1 MARNSDS
8 RQAEKRALKK
18 LREKGLYT
26 PKDARAAPTKY
37 GRSMIRK
44 YRDVLDGRA
53 TVITI
58 PKSKRS
64 KGWKAARDSA
74 DPSLGVYAHRNKL
87 VVPKNERER
96 ISWSPKDKTYRVSFW
111 STDKTTR
118 YVREPVKRKISNPSQ
133 LKLREGQRISIP
145 FNRPGRGIEWMNLTE
160 QEFKEAWAQYHDH
173 GTYRTMGNHLHIF
186 WVEQP
191 DKKRRTKI

>member
-58 PKSKRS
+58 PKTKRS
-64 KGWKAARDSA
+64 KGWKAARDNA

-87 VVPKNERER
+87 VVPKNEREH
-96 ISWSPKDKTYRVSFW
+96 ISWSTKKKTYRVSFW

-118 YVREPVKRKISNPSQ
+118 YVREPVKRKISNPAQ
-133 LKLREGQRISIP
+133 IKLREGQRISIP

-160 QEFKEAWAQYHDH
+160 QEFKETWAEYHDR
-173 GTYRTMGNHLHIF
+173 GRYKTMGEHLHIS
-186 WVEQP
+186 WVVQP
-191 DKKRRTKI
+191 DKKRRAKI